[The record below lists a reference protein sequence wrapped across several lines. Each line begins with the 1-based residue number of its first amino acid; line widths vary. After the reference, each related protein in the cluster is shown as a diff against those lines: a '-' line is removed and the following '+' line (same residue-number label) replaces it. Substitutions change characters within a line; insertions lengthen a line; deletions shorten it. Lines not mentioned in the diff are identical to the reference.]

1 MDLEQFR
8 RHFEAGLI
16 SEESLKKVTLAETN
30 RQFSV
35 HWELRTLLYL
45 GVVLL
50 TTGLGILIYKNIDTI
65 GHEAII
71 ATIALGCAACFY
83 YNLKRKSAFSWS
95 KVQSPDT
102 FYDYIVLLGCT
113 LLVTLVGYLQ
123 FRYTLFGIH
132 YGLALFIPTAALFV
146 CAYMFDHLG
155 ILSMAITSLG
165 AWVGVALTPLDIL
178 QNNAFDDPVFLLKA
192 IALAVL
198 LVLLGMVANARQWKA
213 HFAFTYEHFGIH
225 LFFIATY
232 AEMILERPGHYA
244 WFLLL
249 AAGAGYV
256 YWLAMRNRSFYFLT
270 LMALYSYLALSTFII
285 QLWADFMPRGE
296 EVGTLLLF
304 FMYFIVTA
312 ILLILLL
319 VRWHKKLKHD
329 DRLQ

>member
-16 SEESLKKVTLAETN
+16 AEESLKKVTLAETN
-30 RQFSV
+30 RHFSV

-50 TTGLGILIYKNIDTI
+50 TTGLGILIYQHIDTI

-71 ATIALGCAACFY
+71 TAIALGCAACFY
-83 YNLKRKSAFSWS
+83 YAVKRKPAFAWG
-95 KVQSPDT
+95 KVQSLDT

-123 FRYTLFGIH
+123 FRYTLFGTH
-132 YGLALFIPTAALFV
+132 YGLALFIPMAALFV
-146 CAYMFDHLG
+146 CAYTFDHLG
-155 ILSMAITSLG
+155 ILSMAITGLG

-178 QNNAFDDPVFLLKA
+178 RNNAFDDPVFLLKA

-198 LVLLGMVANARQWKA
+198 LVLLGMVSSKKQWKP

-232 AEMILERPGHYA
+232 AEMITERPGHYA

-270 LMALYSYLALSTFII
+270 LMVLYSYLAVSTFII
-285 QLWADFMPRGE
+285 QVWDEYVPKGDWTGILA
-296 EVGTLLLF
+296 LL

-329 DRLQ
+329 DRIQ